1 MTLNTTVSIEEFE
14 KRFSEKSAKKRL
26 KQILSTAR

>member
-14 KRFSEKSAKKRL
+14 KRFSEKVGKKRL